1 MEKEKLSLVRE
12 LLKNIILIGFLEKGF
27 SVIIFEKNYQTVK
40 CSNNQT
46 NSTADQ

>member
-27 SVIIFEKNYQTVK
+27 SVIIFEKHYQIIK